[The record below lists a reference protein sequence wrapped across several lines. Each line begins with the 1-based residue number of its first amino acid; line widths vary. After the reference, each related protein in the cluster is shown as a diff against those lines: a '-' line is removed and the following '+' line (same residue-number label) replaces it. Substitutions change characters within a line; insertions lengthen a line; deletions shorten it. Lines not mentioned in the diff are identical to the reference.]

1 MKLATR
7 SWVRG
12 PRLRVIAANSLIAV
26 MGTAAIAACGTTP
39 APGTGT
45 GAAPKVSLHITE
57 KSTTGKA
64 TKHWTLTCDPSGGTH
79 PHADAACKAL
89 LGIKNPFAGPVAGT
103 NCPMIL
109 ANAPSFTLT
118 GTWYGKHVS
127 KTIADGGC
135 TMATWNKLNKVIF

>member
-12 PRLRVIAANSLIAV
+12 PRLRAIAANSLIAV

-39 APGTGT
+39 APGTG
-45 GAAPKVSLHITE
+45 AAAKPKVSLHVTE
-57 KSTTGKA
+57 LSTTGKA
-64 TKHWTLTCDPSGGTH
+64 TKHWTLSCDPAGGTH
-79 PHADAACKAL
+79 PHADAACQAL
-89 LGIKNPFAGPVAGT
+89 LAIKNPFAQPAAGT

-109 ANAPSFTLT
+109 ANAPRFILY

-135 TMATWNKLNKVIF
+135 TMGTWNKLSKVMY